1 MGKSV
6 CEGRIASVSMYEDG
20 GGGGTGTGVVVH
32 TLRSLCIL
40 QPKPNPFRTMQSTHT
55 PTHSFRSP
63 GGVWHTTSALHRLP
77 ASFKRLPSQRR
88 RRGKKKLFLWNGRSG
103 NTSPS
108 NIPAQDEGDAWAAWV
123 SAYLR
128 LEETGQNSLVL

>member
-88 RRGKKKLFLWNGRSG
+88 RRGKKSYFCG
-103 NTSPS
+103 T
-108 NIPAQDEGDAWAAWV
+108 AAPGTPPPPIFPPKTK
-123 SAYLR
+123 AMR
-128 LEETGQNSLVL
+128 GPRG